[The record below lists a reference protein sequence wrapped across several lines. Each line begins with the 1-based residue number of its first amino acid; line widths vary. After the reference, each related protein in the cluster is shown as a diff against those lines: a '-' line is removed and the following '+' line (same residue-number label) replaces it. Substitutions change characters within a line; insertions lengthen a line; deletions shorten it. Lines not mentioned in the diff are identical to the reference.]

1 MEGRYSFMTRLPVVS
16 SDNNTWGTTL
26 NAFLAVAHN
35 ADGSLKNYYYNVKD
49 PAYGAIVDGS
59 TDDTTAI
66 RAALNAAST
75 AGGGTVFLSGLAAV
89 SGSITVPNNV
99 TFLGSGQNS
108 GLKILAGFSGAQ
120 VLLLNGDFAQV
131 RDMQIVGPTSTYS
144 GNPAANAIQITGARR
159 CIVDKVVFYYING
172 WMVQSTSTSGV
183 ANYNCRFTN
192 LYGFNCAKGIHTL
205 GVSGSSYGMSAFIHQ
220 CGMDFSTGS
229 GDCYLIEDS
238 NDVLMSDIYG
248 DYLGG
253 SGNVFRI
260 HGACNG
266 VYMSNFDI
274 GPFPGP
280 IGNVVVIESGAN
292 GSPNYIGLSNG
303 IIEGGSIGLL
313 MSAGQQVSL
322 ANIEFFNNN
331 TAGLQITGGFAYLV
345 SDCFFY
351 LNGSSAGSGRYD
363 IVSSTSGNGEIRGC
377 HFLTPQG
384 SGAQQT
390 NNAVNV
396 TAGTVVMSDCTFYG
410 TGYNS
415 GNIFNNKPAVIRNCP
430 GYNPLGIITPPS
442 VPASTVATTALPTD
456 CTVYIKGGT
465 LTNVQV
471 NGVTTGISAA
481 APAGAVHT
489 VRVPAQLTIAVTYTV
504 TPSWVW
510 SSD

>member
-1 MEGRYSFMTRLPVVS
+1 MPYPPNVDTATS
-16 SDNNTWGTTL
+16 TT
-26 NAFLAVAHN
+26 FI
-35 ADGSLKNYYYNVKD
+35 NVRD
-49 PAYGAIVDGS
+49 PAYGAKCDGV
-59 TDDTTAI
+59 TDDTAAI
-66 RAALNAAST
+66 QKAINAASV
-75 AGGGTVFLSGLAAV
+75 ASSGQVFLPSIAAV

-99 TFLGSGQNS
+99 SLIGSGQNS
-108 GLKILAGFSGAQ
+108 GLKILASFSGAQ

-131 RDMQIVGPTSTYS
+131 RDMQIVGPTSTFS

-172 WMVQSTSTSGV
+172 WMIQSSSTAGV

-192 LYGFNCAKGIHTL
+192 IYGFNCAQGIHTL

-220 CGMDFSTGS
+220 CGMDFSSGT

-238 NDVLMSDIYG
+238 NDVLMSNIYG

-253 SGNVFRI
+253 SGNVLRV
-260 HGACNG
+260 HGNCNA

-280 IGNVVVIESGAN
+280 VGNVVVIESGSN
-292 GSPNYIGLSNG
+292 GSPSYVGLSNG
-303 IIEGGSIGLL
+303 IIEGGSVGLL

-331 TAGLQITGGFAYLV
+331 TAALQITGGFAYLV

-351 LNGSSAGSGRYD
+351 LNGASAGTGRYD
-363 IVSSTSGNGEIRGC
+363 FVSSTSGNGEIRGC

-396 TAGTVVMSDCTFYG
+396 TAGTVIMSDCTFYG
-410 TGYNS
+410 TGFS
-415 GNIFNNKPAVIRNCP
+415 SSNIFNNKPAVIRNCP

-442 VPASTVATTALPTD
+442 VPATTVATTALPTD

-465 LTNVQV
+465 LTDVKV

-489 VRVPAQLTIAVTYTV
+489 VRVPAQLTIAITYTGA
-504 TPSWVW
+504 PSWVW